1 MIYAGTEVA
10 VMKGREYI
18 PSQALALSGI
28 AAVEAFNK
36 AEVDYATAMQY
47 LGRQAVTL
55 DDAPKGILLLTYRG
69 RPLGFVKNLGNRANN
84 LYPQGWAIRSTH
96 LPDTPPEIL

>member
-1 MIYAGTEVA
+1 
-10 VMKGREYI
+10 MKGREYI
-18 PSQALALSGI
+18 PSQALALSAI
-28 AAVEAFNK
+28 AAPGTFPE

-55 DDAPKGILLLTYRG
+55 DDAPKGIVLLTYRH

-96 LPDTPPEIL
+96 VPDNAPDLI